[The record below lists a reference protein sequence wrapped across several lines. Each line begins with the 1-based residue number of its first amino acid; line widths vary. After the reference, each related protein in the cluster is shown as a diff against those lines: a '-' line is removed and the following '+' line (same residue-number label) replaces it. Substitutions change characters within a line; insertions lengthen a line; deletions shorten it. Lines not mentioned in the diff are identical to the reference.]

1 MRRRAF
7 SAWAISVLT
16 ALSIPPAGAE
26 PFPVR
31 NITLIV
37 PSAPGGFADTIARLL
52 APAMQR
58 VLQQQIIIDNR
69 SGAGIGIGS
78 VARAEPDGYTL
89 LLAPASV
96 TVIHEAA
103 RALGQK
109 PPYEFSQLAPIATI
123 TADASVLLVRSDA
136 PWKTA
141 QDLFADARKRPG
153 QISYASSGTFGSS
166 HLVGEIAARAAH
178 ATLTHVPYRGGAPS
192 MTALLTHDVDFT
204 IQSPIVASQNIATG
218 AVRAIATTGRERLRS
233 MPDLPTLREQGID
246 ADVYFWSA
254 LFAPAKTP
262 PAVLDTILAAV
273 KEALASAELQ
283 SRIGNAGAEIHFL
296 HGQELERFLA
306 AENSRMTEIVREL
319 TVKK

>member
-1 MRRRAF
+1 MQRRSL
-7 SAWAISVLT
+7 SAWVVGVLT
-16 ALSIPPAGAE
+16 ALSISRAGADT
-26 PFPVR
+26 FPTR

-52 APAMQR
+52 APGMQA
-58 VLQQQIIIDNR
+58 VLQKQVIVDSR

-78 VARAEPDGYTL
+78 VARAEPDGHTL

-109 PPYEFSQLAPIATI
+109 PPYEFSQLAPIAMI
-123 TADASVLLVRSDA
+123 TADASVLLVRNDA
-136 PWKTA
+136 PWRSA
-141 QDLFADARKRPG
+141 QELFADARKRPG
-153 QISYASSGTFGSS
+153 QISYASSGIFGSS
-166 HLVGEIAARAAH
+166 HLVGEMTARAAH

-204 IQSPIVASQNIATG
+204 IQSPIVAIQNIATG
-218 AVRAIATTGRERLRS
+218 AVRPIATTGRERLRS
-233 MPDLPTLREQGID
+233 MPDLPTLREQGIGVD
-246 ADVYFWSA
+246 IYFWSA

-262 PAVLDTILAAV
+262 PAVLKTIFAAV

-283 SRIGNAGAEIHFL
+283 SRIEKSGAEI
-296 HGQELERFLA
+296 RFLYGPELDRFLV
-306 AENSRMTEIVREL
+306 AESSRMTEIVKEL
-319 TVKK
+319 AIKK